1 VNDFRLATDVRPSR
15 YELRFDL
22 DLDGWRSSGR
32 GRIEISMERPS
43 REITLHSVDLEIT
56 TARLD
61 GEPALEISYDED
73 AQTACIEFASEI
85 ERGDHTLEL
94 EWDGEIS
101 EKLRGLY
108 RSTRPGER
116 YAATQFEAADARK
129 AFPCFDEPEFKA
141 RFRIELVHPTE
152 LAAISNAPLEST
164 QDLGGGRT
172 LTRFAE
178 MPKISTYLVAFT
190 VGPYEF
196 TPVKKTATGVPVRVC
211 VPPTLADQG
220 LFSLDAHVR
229 SVEWLEAYTAIPY
242 PYTKV
247 DAIGLPDF
255 EAGAMENPGAITYRT
270 RYLAADRRTASVAM
284 LKAVFSVA
292 AHELTHMW
300 WGDLVTMKWWD
311 DLWLNESFASFVGDK
326 ATAAL
331 NPEWEYGRDIVQE
344 AGPAFG
350 LDSLR
355 TTHAISMEV
364 RNADEASE
372 RFDAI
377 TYNKGQ
383 AVLRMI
389 EGFLG
394 EDVFR
399 AGVRIYLQRH
409 REANAAAD
417 DFWRALDEA
426 SGRDVTGL
434 AHAWIR
440 EPGHPIV
447 RCSVRETG
455 DGLELTLRQERFFA
469 DPDAATTDQV
479 WPVPMVIAHGAGD
492 EIHHERVLLDGREM
506 TVKLP
511 GGTWQ
516 FPNAGASGFYRYAF
530 DDRSME
536 LLSRAVTA
544 LRPEERLDL
553 VSDTWALVRAK
564 KAPVSQLIELLGGL
578 RGERDRAVLATVAD
592 VLGWI
597 SDHAV
602 TDAARPAFAR
612 LVEALYRPELERLG
626 WQPRE
631 DDSDDEREK
640 RALVIAMLGA
650 RGGAAD
656 VRLEAR
662 RRINAHLDGT
672 ERIPPDLAG
681 VLASVAA
688 IEADAALYDRYV
700 ARMKEAEKTDAQEE
714 ARFRFALTDFSA
726 ADLVART
733 ADSIFTDLIR
743 DQDRSLMLPRLMGQP
758 RARRDAW
765 RVVREQ
771 WESRIVP
778 MDPGGKHRIVNGL
791 SALTPPELASEA
803 LAFLEAHR
811 AGDIKETA
819 AQAAERLRLNAANAQ
834 RIAAE
839 LPAALDR
846 VAQRV

>member
-1 VNDFRLATDVRPSR
+1 MNDFRLATDVRPSR

-22 DLDGWRSSGR
+22 DLEGWRSSGR
-32 GRIEISMERPS
+32 ARIELSIARPA
-43 REITLHSVDLEIT
+43 REVTLHACDLDLSV
-56 TARLD
+56 ARLN
-61 GEPALEISYDED
+61 GEPALGISYDEE
-73 AQTACIEFASEI
+73 AQTATIEFASEVGA
-85 ERGDHTLEL
+85 GDHVLEL

-141 RFRIELVHPTE
+141 RFRIELVHRTG
-152 LAAISNAPLEST
+152 LAAISNAPVEST
-164 QDLGGGRT
+164 EDQGGGRT

-196 TPVKKTATGVPVRVC
+196 TPVKQTTTGIPVRVC

-220 LFSLDAHVR
+220 LFALEAHGRSLV
-229 SVEWLEAYTAIPY
+229 WLEEYTGIPY

-270 RYLAADRRTASVAM
+270 RYLAADRRTASIAV

-300 WGDLVTMKWWD
+300 WGDLVTMRWWN

-326 ATAAL
+326 ATASL

-383 AVLRMI
+383 AVLRML

-399 AGVRIYLQRH
+399 DGVRIYLRRH
-409 REANAAAD
+409 REANATAD

-426 SGRDVTGL
+426 SGHDVTGL

-440 EPGHPIV
+440 EPGHPIL

-455 DGLELTLRQERFFA
+455 GGLELALHQERFFA
-469 DPDAATTDQV
+469 DPDLQPTDQV
-479 WPVPMVIAHGAGD
+479 WPVPMVVSYGTPSG
-492 EIHHERVLLDGREM
+492 EVKHERILLSEREA
-506 TVKLP
+506 TVALP
-511 GGTWQ
+511 GATWY
-516 FPNAGASGFYRYAF
+516 FPNGGASGFYATPSTTARWRYWPAPSR
-530 DDRSME
+530 RSRPMRGSTWSATRGRWSGRARPRWPSSSSC
-536 LLSRAVTA
+536 SRRCAASVTA
-544 LRPEERLDL
+544 PCSRR
-553 VSDTWALVRAK
+553 WARCSAG
-564 KAPVSQLIELLGGL
+564 S
-578 RGERDRAVLATVAD
+578 AT
-592 VLGWI
+592 
-597 SDHAV
+597 
-602 TDAARPAFAR
+602 
-612 LVEALYRPELERLG
+612 
-626 WQPRE
+626 
-631 DDSDDEREK
+631 
-640 RALVIAMLGA
+640 
-650 RGGAAD
+650 
-656 VRLEAR
+656 
-662 RRINAHLDGT
+662 
-672 ERIPPDLAG
+672 
-681 VLASVAA
+681 
-688 IEADAALYDRYV
+688 
-700 ARMKEAEKTDAQEE
+700 
-714 ARFRFALTDFSA
+714 
-726 ADLVART
+726 
-733 ADSIFTDLIR
+733 
-743 DQDRSLMLPRLMGQP
+743 
-758 RARRDAW
+758 
-765 RVVREQ
+765 
-771 WESRIVP
+771 
-778 MDPGGKHRIVNGL
+778 
-791 SALTPPELASEA
+791 TP
-803 LAFLEAHR
+803 
-811 AGDIKETA
+811 
-819 AQAAERLRLNAANAQ
+819 
-834 RIAAE
+834 
-839 LPAALDR
+839 
-846 VAQRV
+846 